1 MGNKVAHPTHLIEYR
16 DYRKDIMKKR
26 TKEIV
31 KILCQV
37 ASSMIIL
44 LCGGFA
50 WDIGQEGKAICYIML
65 SLYLAMWVHAGIMA
79 TLINAKFENKKE
91 ETSDSVVVEKPNT
104 I

>member
-1 MGNKVAHPTHLIEYR
+1 
-16 DYRKDIMKKR
+16 MKKR

-50 WDIGQEGKAICYIML
+50 WEIGQEGKAICLIML

-91 ETSDSVVVEKPNT
+91 ETSKEYS
-104 I
+104 

>member
-1 MGNKVAHPTHLIEYR
+1 
-16 DYRKDIMKKR
+16 MKKR

-31 KILCQV
+31 ENLGLG
-37 ASSMIIL
+37 AMSMIIL

-50 WDIGQEGKAICYIML
+50 WDVGQEGKAICLIML

-91 ETSDSVVVEKPNT
+91 V
-104 I
+104 

>member
-1 MGNKVAHPTHLIEYR
+1 
-16 DYRKDIMKKR
+16 MKKR

-31 KILCQV
+31 RNLGV
-37 ASSMIIL
+37 LAMSMIIL

-50 WDIGQEGKAICYIML
+50 WEIGQEGKAICYIMT

-91 ETSDSVVVEKPNT
+91 ETSDSVVVEKPNSINT
-104 I
+104 EERKTAH